1 MDPNQ
6 NSRSPQVMI
15 NEKQQR
21 QDKQTTTA
29 QIICF
34 SNKSITEVPL
44 QPLAYS
50 LHGADAV
57 RVPGLAADISQQI
70 AKYDSSEFDDDKEV
84 AGGDAEGFDCKYIFL
99 QKISFFPAGR
109 FLFPEESVNFPV
121 H

>member
-1 MDPNQ
+1 MT
-6 NSRSPQVMI
+6 
-15 NEKQQR
+15 R
-21 QDKQTTTA
+21 QTNNNRTNH
-29 QIICF
+29 ILGV
-34 SNKSITEVPL
+34 SITEVLL

-99 QKISFFPAGR
+99 QKISFFLSSR
-109 FLFPEESVNFPV
+109 LILVSRRIC
-121 H
+121 

>member
-1 MDPNQ
+1 MLG
-6 NSRSPQVMI
+6 V
-15 NEKQQR
+15 
-21 QDKQTTTA
+21 
-29 QIICF
+29 
-34 SNKSITEVPL
+34 SNKSITEVLL

>member
-1 MDPNQ
+1 MPWHPN
-6 NSRSPQVMI
+6 
-15 NEKQQR
+15 KY
-21 QDKQTTTA
+21 KYKYKY
-29 QIICF
+29 II
-34 SNKSITEVPL
+34 EVLL

-99 QKISFFPAGR
+99 QQIKLPPLSSCSIFVSR
-109 FLFPEESVNFPV
+109 RIC
-121 H
+121 

>member
-1 MDPNQ
+1 
-6 NSRSPQVMI
+6 MI
-15 NEKQQR
+15 VKTDNNYKY
-21 QDKQTTTA
+21 
-29 QIICF
+29 II
-34 SNKSITEVPL
+34 EVVL

-99 QKISFFPAGR
+99 QQIKLSPLSTRSSFVSR
-109 FLFPEESVNFPV
+109 RIC
-121 H
+121 